1 MSIAVGNSYEVH
13 VGSGLID
20 QVAQTSTNKALI
32 VHQPV
37 LRAQA
42 EKLAAQFS
50 EGYTFEIPDAEDGK
64 TLAVAEKAWDFLGEK
79 NFSRADLVV
88 GLGGGATTD
97 IAGYIASAWMRGIR
111 VVQVPTTL
119 LAMVDA
125 AVGGKTGIN
134 TAAGKNLVGAF
145 HEPHAVYVD
154 LDFLKTLPQE
164 ELVSGSAEIIKTGF
178 IADEEILRIY
188 ERGEDKLPEL
198 IERSIAVKAR
208 VVAADLKESSLREI
222 LNYGHTFG
230 HAIELAENYR
240 WRHGNAVAVGMSFI
254 AHLSHQQ
261 GLIDAAL
268 LQRHL
273 DVISRA
279 GLPTR
284 YDGDFDLLYDAMGRD
299 KKNRGGGIRFVAIT
313 EVGKPTRLEG
323 MTKDDLRAAFEAMN
337 R

>member
-1 MSIAVGNSYEVH
+1 MSIAVGDSYHVH
-13 VGSGLID
+13 IGAGLLD
-20 QVAQTSTNKALI
+20 RVAETATNKALI

-37 LRAQA
+37 LRSQA
-42 EKLAAQFS
+42 EALAAQFS
-50 EGYTFEIPDAEDGK
+50 EAYTFEIPDAEDGK
-64 TLAVAEKAWDFLGEK
+64 TLGVAERAWDFLGEK
-79 NFSRADLVV
+79 NFSRSDLVV

-97 IAGYIASAWMRGIR
+97 IAGFIASAWMRGIR

-154 LDFLKTLPQE
+154 LDFLKTLPE
-164 ELVSGSAEIIKTGF
+164 EEIISGSAEIIKTGF

-188 ERGEDKLPEL
+188 ESGEDKLPEL

-230 HAIELAENYR
+230 HAVELVENYR

-261 GLIDAAL
+261 GLIDAPL

-273 DVISRA
+273 DIITSA
-279 GLPTR
+279 GLPIR
-284 YDGDFDLLYDAMGRD
+284 YEGDFDALYEAMTRD

-313 EVGKPTRLEG
+313 EVGKTTRLEG
-323 MTKDDLRAAFEAMN
+323 MTKEQLRAAFEAMN
-337 R
+337 Q